1 MITQSD
7 AFCYSVQRFESVN
20 ENLKCDDLN
29 ESYRAGLYGSTLFC
43 AVQES
48 PFLGSVDEPLTSML
62 HKWVLTLKCRNGILK
77 SDRSN
82 EKN

>member
-1 MITQSD
+1 MKAIEQDFTVVH
-7 AFCYSVQRFESVN
+7 F
-20 ENLKCDDLN
+20 
-29 ESYRAGLYGSTLFC
+29 FC
-43 AVQES
+43 AVQDS

-77 SDRSN
+77 CDRSN